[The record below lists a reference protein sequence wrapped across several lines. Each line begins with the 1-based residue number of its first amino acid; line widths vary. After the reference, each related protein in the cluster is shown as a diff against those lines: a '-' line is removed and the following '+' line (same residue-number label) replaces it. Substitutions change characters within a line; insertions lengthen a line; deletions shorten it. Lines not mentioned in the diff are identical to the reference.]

1 MNLLQDRTSN
11 MIVCKDF
18 WMSRTPTQ
26 AYKLCTVCPMPPS
39 VNASYVVS
47 CTEHNK

>member
-11 MIVCKDF
+11 MIVCKDY

-26 AYKLCTVCPMPPS
+26 AYQLCSYCPRPPHID
-39 VNASYVVS
+39 ACYVVS
-47 CTEHNK
+47 CIKHNK